1 MNAAVSAVVVAEVVE
16 EEEEVGEVAVAATT
30 TTITTMTAA
39 VTTTTTMA
47 VEEEEAI
54 RTGVEA
60 AAAITVATKE
70 VTVGIK
76 AAMAVLLLHS
86 LVLAVTLLLPLHSLR
101 ATFLPHHR
109 VGSLRLD
116 SLLRLVSL
124 LLLLA
129 TALRRR
135 QLLNNDLLG

>member
-1 MNAAVSAVVVAEVVE
+1 MVVAEVV
-16 EEEEVGEVAVAATT
+16 EEEVGEVAVAATT
-30 TTITTMTAA
+30 TITTMTAA
-39 VTTTTTMA
+39 ATTTTTMA
-47 VEEEEAI
+47 VEEEEEAT
-54 RTGVEA
+54 RTGVE

-70 VTVGIK
+70 VTVGTK

-86 LVLAVTLLLPLHSLR
+86 LVPAVTLLLPLHSLR
-101 ATFLPHHR
+101 VTFLPHHR
-109 VGSLRLD
+109 VGSLH
-116 SLLRLVSL
+116 LVSL

>member
-16 EEEEVGEVAVAATT
+16 EEVGEVAVAATT
-30 TTITTMTAA
+30 TITTMTAA
-39 VTTTTTMA
+39 ATTTTTMA
-47 VEEEEAI
+47 VEEEEEEEAT
-54 RTGVEA
+54 RTGVE

-70 VTVGIK
+70 VTVGTK

-86 LVLAVTLLLPLHSLR
+86 LVPAVTLLLPLHSLR
-101 ATFLPHHR
+101 VTFLPHHR
-109 VGSLRLD
+109 VGSLRLV
-116 SLLRLVSL
+116 SLLLLVSL
-124 LLLLA
+124 LPLLA

>member
-1 MNAAVSAVVVAEVVE
+1 MNAVVSAVVVAEVV
-16 EEEEVGEVAVAATT
+16 EEEVGEVAVAATT
-30 TTITTMTAA
+30 TITTMTAA
-39 VTTTTTMA
+39 ATTTTTMA
-47 VEEEEAI
+47 AEEEEEAT

-70 VTVGIK
+70 VTVGTK

-86 LVLAVTLLLPLHSLR
+86 LVPAVTLLLPLHSLR
-101 ATFLPHHR
+101 VTFLPHHR
-109 VGSLRLD
+109 VGSLRLV
-116 SLLRLVSL
+116 SLLLLVSL
-124 LLLLA
+124 LPLLA

>member
-1 MNAAVSAVVVAEVVE
+1 MVVAEVV
-16 EEEEVGEVAVAATT
+16 EEEVGEVAVAATT
-30 TTITTMTAA
+30 TITTMTAA
-39 VTTTTTMA
+39 ATTTTTMA
-47 VEEEEAI
+47 VEEEEEAT
-54 RTGVEA
+54 RTGVE

-70 VTVGIK
+70 VTVGTK

-86 LVLAVTLLLPLHSLR
+86 LVPAVTLLLLPRSLQVTFPLHR
-101 ATFLPHHR
+101 R
-109 VGSLRLD
+109 VGFLHLV
-116 SLLRLVSL
+116 SLLLLASL

>member
-16 EEEEVGEVAVAATT
+16 EEVGEVAVAATT
-30 TTITTMTAA
+30 TITTMTAA
-39 VTTTTTMA
+39 ATTTTTMA
-47 VEEEEAI
+47 VEEEEAT
-54 RTGVEA
+54 RTGVE

-70 VTVGIK
+70 VTVGTK

-86 LVLAVTLLLPLHSLR
+86 LVPAVTLLLLPRSLQVTFPLHR
-101 ATFLPHHR
+101 R
-109 VGSLRLD
+109 VGFLHLV
-116 SLLRLVSL
+116 SLLLLASL

>member
-1 MNAAVSAVVVAEVVE
+1 MVVAEVV
-16 EEEEVGEVAVAATT
+16 EEEVGEVAVAATT
-30 TTITTMTAA
+30 TITTMTAA
-39 VTTTTTMA
+39 ATTTTTMA
-47 VEEEEAI
+47 VEEEEEEEEAT
-54 RTGVEA
+54 RTGVE

-70 VTVGIK
+70 VTVGTK

-86 LVLAVTLLLPLHSLR
+86 LVPAVTLLLLPRSLQVTFPLHR
-101 ATFLPHHR
+101 R
-109 VGSLRLD
+109 VGFLHLV
-116 SLLRLVSL
+116 SLLLLASL

>member
-16 EEEEVGEVAVAATT
+16 EEVGEVAVAATT
-30 TTITTMTAA
+30 TITTMTAA
-39 VTTTTTMA
+39 ATTTTTMA
-47 VEEEEAI
+47 VEEEEEEEAT
-54 RTGVEA
+54 RTGVE

-70 VTVGIK
+70 VTVGTK

-86 LVLAVTLLLPLHSLR
+86 LVPAVTLLLLPRSLQVTFPLHR
-101 ATFLPHHR
+101 R
-109 VGSLRLD
+109 VGFLHLV
-116 SLLRLVSL
+116 SLLLLASL

>member
-1 MNAAVSAVVVAEVVE
+1 
-16 EEEEVGEVAVAATT
+16 
-30 TTITTMTAA
+30 
-39 VTTTTTMA
+39 MA

-70 VTVGIK
+70 VTVGTK

-116 SLLRLVSL
+116 SLLHLVSL

-129 TALRRR
+129 TALLPHRS
-135 QLLNNDLLG
+135 LNSGLLG

>member
-1 MNAAVSAVVVAEVVE
+1 MNAVVSVVVVAEVVE
-16 EEEEVGEVAVAATT
+16 EEVGEVAATT

-39 VTTTTTMA
+39 ATTTTTTA
-47 VEEEEAI
+47 AEEEEEAT

-70 VTVGIK
+70 VTVGTK

-86 LVLAVTLLLPLHSLR
+86 LVPAVTLLLPLHSLR
-101 ATFLPHHR
+101 VTFLPHHR
-109 VGSLRLD
+109 VGSLRLV
-116 SLLRLVSL
+116 SLLLLVSL
-124 LLLLA
+124 LPLLA

>member
-1 MNAAVSAVVVAEVVE
+1 MVVAEVV
-16 EEEEVGEVAVAATT
+16 EEEVGEVAVAATT
-30 TTITTMTAA
+30 TITTMTAA
-39 VTTTTTMA
+39 ATTTTTMA
-47 VEEEEAI
+47 VEEEEEEEAT
-54 RTGVEA
+54 RTGVE

-70 VTVGIK
+70 VTVGTK

-86 LVLAVTLLLPLHSLR
+86 LVPAVTLLLPLHSLR
-101 ATFLPHHR
+101 VTFLPHHR
-109 VGSLRLD
+109 V
-116 SLLRLVSL
+116 SLLRLDSL